1 MKHKDLILTMSL
13 LVANIGD
20 QKTKTQK
27 KLLKIHEQL
36 KKHYDAYQ
44 EKIAELRLDNASV
57 DKDGN
62 LILDEKGE
70 YKYNKD
76 GLKKLNEAAKELLEA
91 EFEYKPI
98 EVMNPEGLD
107 IHIYLKGW
115 VNGVNF
121 IENEEDI
128 TL

>member
-1 MKHKDLILTMSL
+1 MKYKDLILTMSL

-27 KLLKIHEQL
+27 KLLKIHEQM

-44 EKIAELRLDNASV
+44 DKIGELRLDNASV

-70 YKYNKD
+70 YKYNKE
-76 GLKKLNEAAKELLEA
+76 GLKKLNESVKELIEA

-107 IHIYLKGW
+107 IHVYLKGW
-115 VNGVNF
+115 VNGVKF
-121 IENEEDI
+121 QDEEVID
-128 TL
+128 L

>member
-1 MKHKDLILTMSL
+1 MKYKDLILTMSL

-44 EKIAELRLDNASV
+44 DKIAELRLDNASV

-70 YKYNKD
+70 YKYNKE
-76 GLKKLNEAAKELLEA
+76 GLKKLNESVKELIED

-98 EVMNPEGLD
+98 EVMNPDGLD
-107 IHIYLKGW
+107 VHVYLKGW
-115 VNGVNF
+115 VNGVKF
-121 IENEEDI
+121 QDEEVID
-128 TL
+128 L

>member
-70 YKYNKD
+70 YKYNKE
-76 GLKKLNEAAKELLEA
+76 GLKKLNEAAKELLDA

-107 IHIYLKGW
+107 IHVYLKGW
-115 VNGVNF
+115 VNGVKF
-121 IENEEDI
+121 QDEEVID
-128 TL
+128 L

>member
-1 MKHKDLILTMSL
+1 MKYKDLILTMSL

-44 EKIAELRLDNASV
+44 DKIAELRLDNASV

-70 YKYNKD
+70 YKYNKE
-76 GLKKLNEAAKELLEA
+76 GLKKLNESVKELIEA

-98 EVMNPEGLD
+98 EVMNPDGLD
-107 IHIYLKGW
+107 VHVYLKGW
-115 VNGVNF
+115 VNGVKF
-121 IENEEDI
+121 QDEETID
-128 TL
+128 L

>member
-1 MKHKDLILTMSL
+1 MKYKDLILTMSL

-44 EKIAELRLDNASV
+44 DKIAELRLDNASV

-70 YKYNKD
+70 YKFNKE
-76 GLKKLNEAAKELLEA
+76 GLKKLNESVKELIES

-107 IHIYLKGW
+107 IHVYLKGW
-115 VNGVNF
+115 VNGVKF
-121 IENEEDI
+121 QDEEVID
-128 TL
+128 L

>member
-1 MKHKDLILTMSL
+1 MKYKDLMLTMSL

-44 EKIAELRLDNASV
+44 DKIAELRLDNASV

-70 YKYNKD
+70 YKYNKE
-76 GLKKLNEAAKELLEA
+76 GLKKLNEAAKELLDA

-98 EVMNPEGLD
+98 EVMNPDGLD
-107 IHIYLKGW
+107 IHVYLKGW
-115 VNGVNF
+115 VNGVKF
-121 IENEEDI
+121 QDEEVID
-128 TL
+128 L

>member
-1 MKHKDLILTMSL
+1 MKYKDLILTMSL

-44 EKIAELRLDNASV
+44 DKIGELRLDNASV

-70 YKYNKD
+70 YKYNKE
-76 GLKKLNEAAKELLEA
+76 GLKKLNESVKELIEN

-98 EVMNPEGLD
+98 EVMNPDGLD
-107 IHIYLKGW
+107 IHVYLKGW
-115 VNGVNF
+115 VNGVKF
-121 IENEEDI
+121 QDEEVID
-128 TL
+128 L

>member
-1 MKHKDLILTMSL
+1 MKYKDLILTMSL

-44 EKIAELRLDNASV
+44 DKIAELRLDNASV

-70 YKYNKD
+70 YKYNKE
-76 GLKKLNEAAKELLEA
+76 GLKKLNEAAKELLDA

-98 EVMNPEGLD
+98 EVMNPDGLD
-107 IHIYLKGW
+107 IHVYLKGW
-115 VNGVNF
+115 VNGVKF
-121 IENEEDI
+121 QDEEVID
-128 TL
+128 L

>member
-44 EKIAELRLDNASV
+44 EKISELRLDNASV

-70 YKYNKD
+70 YKYNKE
-76 GLKKLNEAAKELLEA
+76 GLKKLNEAAKELLED

-107 IHIYLKGW
+107 IHVYLKGW
-115 VNGVNF
+115 VNGVKF
-121 IENEEDI
+121 QDEEVID
-128 TL
+128 L

>member
-36 KKHYDAYQ
+36 KKHYDVYQ
-44 EKIAELRLDNASV
+44 EKIGELRLENASV

-62 LILDEKGE
+62 LILDEKNE
-70 YKYNKD
+70 YKYNKE
-76 GLKKLNEAAKELLEA
+76 GLKKLNEAAKELLDA

-107 IHIYLKGW
+107 IHVYLKGW
-115 VNGVNF
+115 VNGVKF
-121 IENEEDI
+121 QDEEVID
-128 TL
+128 L

>member
-1 MKHKDLILTMSL
+1 MKYKDLILTMSL
-13 LVANIGD
+13 LVANIGE

-44 EKIAELRLDNASV
+44 EKIAEMRLDNASV

-70 YKYNKD
+70 YKFNKE
-76 GLKKLNEAAKELLEA
+76 GLKKLNESAKELLEN

>member
-1 MKHKDLILTMSL
+1 MTHKDLILTMSL

-44 EKIAELRLDNASV
+44 EKVNEIRLDAASV

-62 LILDEKGE
+62 LIIDEKGE
-70 YKYNKD
+70 YKFNKD
-76 GLKKLNEAAKELLEA
+76 GLKQLNTKAKELLDQ
-91 EFEYKPI
+91 EFEYNPI
-98 EVMNPEGLD
+98 EIMNPEGLD
-107 IHIYLKGW
+107 IHTYLKGW

-121 IENEEDI
+121 QDEEVID
-128 TL
+128 L

>member
-70 YKYNKD
+70 YKYNKE
-76 GLKKLNEAAKELLEA
+76 GLKKLNEAAKELLDA

-115 VNGVNF
+115 VNGVKF
-121 IENEEDI
+121 QDEEVID
-128 TL
+128 L

>member
-1 MKHKDLILTMSL
+1 MKYKDLILTMSL

-44 EKIAELRLDNASV
+44 EKIGELRLDNASV

-70 YKYNKD
+70 YKYNKE

-107 IHIYLKGW
+107 IHIYLQGW

-121 IENEEDI
+121 LENEEDI

>member
-1 MKHKDLILTMSL
+1 MKYKDLMLTMSL

-36 KKHYDAYQ
+36 KKHYDVYQ
-44 EKIAELRLDNASV
+44 DKIGELRLDNASV

-70 YKYNKD
+70 YKYNKE
-76 GLKKLNEAAKELLEA
+76 GLKKLNESVKELIEA

-107 IHIYLKGW
+107 VHVYLKGW
-115 VNGVNF
+115 VNGVKF
-121 IENEEDI
+121 QDEEVID
-128 TL
+128 L

>member
-44 EKIAELRLDNASV
+44 DKISELRLENASV
-57 DKDGN
+57 DKDDN
-62 LILDEKGE
+62 IILDEKGE

-76 GLKKLNEAAKELLEA
+76 GFKKLNEAVKELLDA

-107 IHIYLKGW
+107 IHVYLKGW

-121 IENEEDI
+121 KDEEVID
-128 TL
+128 L

>member
-44 EKIAELRLDNASV
+44 DKIGELRLDNASV

-70 YKYNKD
+70 YKYNKE
-76 GLKKLNEAAKELLEA
+76 GLKKLNESFKELIEA

-107 IHIYLKGW
+107 IHVYLKGW

-121 IENEEDI
+121 KDEEVID
-128 TL
+128 L

>member
-1 MKHKDLILTMSL
+1 MTHKDLILTMSL

-36 KKHYDAYQ
+36 KKHYDTYQ
-44 EKIAELRLDNASV
+44 DKVNEIRLDAASV

-70 YKYNKD
+70 YKFSKD
-76 GLKKLNEAAKELLEA
+76 GLKQLNTKAKELLDS

-98 EVMNPEGLD
+98 DVMNPEGLD
-107 IHIYLKGW
+107 VHIYLKGW

-121 IENEEDI
+121 KDEEVID
-128 TL
+128 L

>member
-70 YKYNKD
+70 YKFNKD

-98 EVMNPEGLD
+98 DVMNPEGLD
-107 IHIYLKGW
+107 IHVYLKGW
-115 VNGVNF
+115 VNGVKF
-121 IENEEDI
+121 QDEEVID
-128 TL
+128 L

>member
-44 EKIAELRLDNASV
+44 EKIGELRLDNASV

-70 YKYNKD
+70 YKYNKE
-76 GLKKLNEAAKELLEA
+76 GLKKLNELVKELIEA

-98 EVMNPEGLD
+98 EVMNPDGLD
-107 IHIYLKGW
+107 VHVYLKGW

-121 IENEEDI
+121 KDEEVID
-128 TL
+128 L

>member
-1 MKHKDLILTMSL
+1 MKYKDLILTMSL

-44 EKIAELRLDNASV
+44 EKIAESRLDNASV

-70 YKYNKD
+70 YKYNKE
-76 GLKKLNEAAKELLEA
+76 GLKKLNEAAKELLDA

-107 IHIYLKGW
+107 IHVYLKGW
-115 VNGVNF
+115 VNGVKF
-121 IENEEDI
+121 QDEETID
-128 TL
+128 L

>member
-36 KKHYDAYQ
+36 KKHYDSYQ

-70 YKYNKD
+70 YKYNKE

-98 EVMNPEGLD
+98 DVMNPEGLD
-107 IHIYLKGW
+107 IHVYLKGW
-115 VNGVNF
+115 VNGVKF
-121 IENEEDI
+121 QDEEVID
-128 TL
+128 L

>member
-70 YKYNKD
+70 YKFNKE
-76 GLKKLNEAAKELLEA
+76 GLKKLNESVKELLDA

-107 IHIYLKGW
+107 IHVYLKGW

-121 IENEEDI
+121 KDEEVID
-128 TL
+128 L

>member
-36 KKHYDAYQ
+36 KKHYDSYQ
-44 EKIAELRLDNASV
+44 EKIAELKLDNASV

-70 YKYNKD
+70 YKYNKE
-76 GLKKLNEAAKELLEA
+76 GLKKLNEAAKELLDA

-107 IHIYLKGW
+107 VHVYLKGW
-115 VNGVNF
+115 VNGVKF
-121 IENEEDI
+121 QDEEVID
-128 TL
+128 L

>member
-70 YKYNKD
+70 YKYNKE
-76 GLKKLNEAAKELLEA
+76 GLKKLNEAAKELLDV

-107 IHIYLKGW
+107 IHVYLKGW

-121 IENEEDI
+121 KDEEVID
-128 TL
+128 L

>member
-1 MKHKDLILTMSL
+1 MKYKDLILTMSL

-70 YKYNKD
+70 YKYNKE
-76 GLKKLNEAAKELLEA
+76 GLKKLNESVKELIEA

-107 IHIYLKGW
+107 IHVYLKGW
-115 VNGVNF
+115 VNGVKF
-121 IENEEDI
+121 QDEEVID
-128 TL
+128 L

>member
-1 MKHKDLILTMSL
+1 MKYKDLILTMSL

-44 EKIAELRLDNASV
+44 DKIAELRLDNATV

-62 LILDEKGE
+62 LILDKKGE
-70 YKYNKD
+70 YKYNKE
-76 GLKKLNEAAKELLEA
+76 GLKKLNEAAKELLDA

-98 EVMNPEGLD
+98 EVMNPDGLD
-107 IHIYLKGW
+107 IHVYLKGW
-115 VNGVNF
+115 VNGVKF
-121 IENEEDI
+121 QDEEVID
-128 TL
+128 L

>member
-1 MKHKDLILTMSL
+1 MKYKDLIFTMSL

-27 KLLKIHEQL
+27 KLLKIHEQM

-44 EKIAELRLDNASV
+44 DKIGELRLDNASV

-70 YKYNKD
+70 YKYNKE
-76 GLKKLNEAAKELLEA
+76 GLKKLNESVKELIEA

-107 IHIYLKGW
+107 IHVYLKGW
-115 VNGVNF
+115 VNGVKF
-121 IENEEDI
+121 QDEEVID
-128 TL
+128 L

>member
-44 EKIAELRLDNASV
+44 DKIAELRLDNASV

-70 YKYNKD
+70 YKYNKE
-76 GLKKLNEAAKELLEA
+76 GLKKLNESVKELIETQ
-91 EFEYKPI
+91 FEYKPI
-98 EVMNPEGLD
+98 EVMNPDGLD
-107 IHIYLKGW
+107 IHVYLKGW
-115 VNGVNF
+115 VNGVKF
-121 IENEEDI
+121 QDEEVID
-128 TL
+128 L

>member
-1 MKHKDLILTMSL
+1 MKYKDLILTMSL

-70 YKYNKD
+70 YKYNKE
-76 GLKKLNEAAKELLEA
+76 GLKKLNESVKELIEA

-107 IHIYLKGW
+107 VHVYLKGW
-115 VNGVNF
+115 VNGVKF
-121 IENEEDI
+121 QDEEVID
-128 TL
+128 L

>member
-62 LILDEKGE
+62 LILDENGE
-70 YKYNKD
+70 YKFNKD

-98 EVMNPEGLD
+98 DVMNPEGLD
-107 IHIYLKGW
+107 IHVYLKGW
-115 VNGVNF
+115 VNGVKF
-121 IENEEDI
+121 QDEEVID
-128 TL
+128 L

>member
-1 MKHKDLILTMSL
+1 MKYKDLILTMSL

-36 KKHYDAYQ
+36 KKHYDAYK
-44 EKIAELRLDNASV
+44 EKIGELRLDNASV

-70 YKYNKD
+70 YKYNKE
-76 GLKKLNEAAKELLEA
+76 GLKKLNELVKELIEA

-98 EVMNPEGLD
+98 EVMNPDGLD
-107 IHIYLKGW
+107 VHVYLKGW
-115 VNGVNF
+115 VNGVKF
-121 IENEEDI
+121 QDEEVID
-128 TL
+128 L

>member
-1 MKHKDLILTMSL
+1 M
-13 LVANIGD
+13 
-20 QKTKTQK
+20 
-27 KLLKIHEQL
+27 

-44 EKIAELRLDNASV
+44 EKIGELRLDNASV

-70 YKYNKD
+70 YKYNKE

-107 IHIYLKGW
+107 IHIYLQGW

-121 IENEEDI
+121 LENEEDI